1 MFIFYALRNFS
12 NGWLYLIYF
21 GILFAI
27 IIFYFTEIS
36 NYVKRSEEGRLLYS
50 KWLAHRAFLNDFGR
64 FPEKEL
70 PEIHLWE
77 KYLVTATIFGIAD
90 KVKKQMELKV
100 ADFDTDTM
108 YVWNNY
114 MLSYSIARSINRSV
128 SSSLSQANSTISRA
142 QAASSSYSSGGGFG
156 GGSSFGGGGGGGGGG
171 GRRFLKSFTK
181 GLFFRYNVYG
191 DLRCTSE

>member
-1 MFIFYALRNFS
+1 M
-12 NGWLYLIYF
+12 
-21 GILFAI
+21 
-27 IIFYFTEIS
+27 
-36 NYVKRSEEGRLLYS
+36 
-50 KWLAHRAFLNDFGR
+50 
-64 FPEKEL
+64 
-70 PEIHLWE
+70 
-77 KYLVTATIFGIAD
+77 VTATIFGIAD

-171 GRRFLKSFTK
+171 EWPFLKRPLRKVF
-181 GLFFRYNVYG
+181 FFRYNVYG